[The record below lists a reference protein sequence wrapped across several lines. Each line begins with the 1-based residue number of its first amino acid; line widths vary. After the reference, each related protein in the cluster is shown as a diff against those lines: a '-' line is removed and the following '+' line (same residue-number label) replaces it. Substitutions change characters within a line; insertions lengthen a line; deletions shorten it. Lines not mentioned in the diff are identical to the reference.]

1 MANLK
6 KTKTN
11 NAICFKDVEDLVR
24 FAYDYINEEV
34 HSYDYDNLVS
44 IIVPYEYASEI
55 IKCIIT
61 SFPDI
66 ILDCCDLPI
75 YEDYDREI
83 SIALCKDENVISLFV
98 EPAYSYDDNK
108 YLGFVGDAFVHIDVS
123 PRMYKNVRDNKYS
136 DTDIMTFCF
145 ADVADVKDFDNN
157 TEDNAAKGIDE
168 ITWEVVISA
177 DNDDSENVEDISWD
191 IADSKDCPEEC
202 KDLYESND
210 DNSDDNSIELNNR
223 CFVSATI
230 DKGLYTYTFSGHGDD
245 FFKLMQNTIN
255 EMHTIINKK

>member
-6 KTKTN
+6 KIKTN
-11 NAICFKDVEDLVR
+11 NAICFKDVEDLVH
-24 FAYDYINEEV
+24 FAYDYINEDV

-61 SFPDI
+61 SFPNI

-75 YEDYDREI
+75 CEDYDREI
-83 SIALCKDENVISLFV
+83 SIALCKDENVVSLFV

-123 PRMYKNVRDNKYS
+123 PRMYRDVRDNKYS
-136 DTDIMTFCF
+136 DTNIMTFCF
-145 ADVADVKDFDNN
+145 ADVADVKDFDN
-157 TEDNAAKGIDE
+157 TEDNVVKGVDE
-168 ITWEVVISA
+168 ITLGVVISA
-177 DNDDSENVEDISWD
+177 DNDDRENAEEISWD
-191 IADSKDCPEEC
+191 VADSKDGSKEC

-210 DNSDDNSIELNNR
+210 DNSDGNSINLNN
-223 CFVSATI
+223 CYFVSATI